1 MGKED
6 RQDLMKNER
15 DSVKEVK
22 NLKVKGYPGIPEKI
36 KNIHKEFSKAI
47 SSGRHIGSGHCTKD
61 EMFH

>member
-1 MGKED
+1 
-6 RQDLMKNER
+6 MKNER

-47 SSGRHIGSGHCTKD
+47 ISGRHIGSGHCTKD